1 MERLK
6 LLSKISFKY
15 WRCHST
21 RFLTFAFSVILGVA
35 MLNSVALLIRS
46 EKSLVLD
53 EGLDTHGNYDLIL
66 YEMERSMLQTLVE
79 IPEIDCTGCYYEM
92 GYAGAPGSETV
103 YKAAAYA
110 DQQSEELYHMTC
122 IRGGYPRNDNEIAVD
137 SSTASALGIAPY
149 PGETVVLS
157 LYDQEQKILT
167 EQKFVVSGIFDVI
180 NEGRQYRYKRYN
192 EEMEEAGYEVPLII
206 MSPVMNDIFRS
217 RMITAYIQTEDEY
230 DALAAIEEAVDGEIS
245 WSIIRTGVG
254 RKWAYEYILG
264 AGEVVAYRYGD
275 LNFQNL
281 QQAIQDG
288 NVFQDF
294 YSSVLIPVIS
304 SLILIVILLA
314 LFSFLRSIVTDRL
327 EQIAILRLQGLTTLG
342 AGLYL
347 MADLLV
353 WVAVFTLFGLLI
365 GSGLHVLL
373 ISAVNSLLQLRLPL
387 GFVCSEYVQAVTVNP
402 YGYAAGVMAGC
413 TILAVLL
420 SVWQIVRKTPILLL
434 REPHGKKHTGTAC
447 RKKQEKNWLALSD
460 RALMLHDHSVLFM
473 MIILMGSVFFGY
485 SYFRALAEK
494 NNNELKNMLEAQGLG
509 QWDYVAEKPDNIDR
523 FGTNAE
529 SRHDCGLDKDAFQ
542 ELLQHRD
549 VLDSYAMLVNPST
562 RLAYI
567 QGTESEAVREL
578 LADCSI
584 RRFAPSEEEYANA
597 CYEAELVVLQQMG
610 YFPEEAVYEV
620 PTVGIPWEQ
629 LEALES
635 YRVAGELNRE
645 KLAAGE
651 EIVVAVTE
659 ENREAAIKAFPVG
672 SSLPLSDILLSEEE
686 DAVSFIGGA
695 QTEVIAPAYSKDVMM
710 PAELAGGGEAVKVN
724 LKAYA
729 FGSRLDIDT
738 RVGAIVVIDDAETAK
753 RCMVTKGEVY
763 RGDMGNGGAEYGVN
777 LLCLD
782 TDAFTA
788 WGLPDQRYTKAGIR
802 VRNSV
807 NMEELD
813 RAWYQLIADS
823 NGMYSYTAMNIKS
836 DMNAGRNRVM
846 CIYYAVMA
854 MLILV
859 TMCAIGMQLYSG
871 IRRKS
876 MDIAYM
882 RAVGLSISQL
892 ARVIIRQNIFYPVI
906 GAVCAVIPAA
916 VCQCFFFFIQKN
928 LAGNFMSI
936 ADERLPW
943 WFNIP
948 YRYNLFAYHPLLTL
962 LLLFLIAVLLMAAV
976 TIPQLIYI
984 RRMQVVEDLEKVTF

>member
-21 RFLTFAFSVILGVA
+21 RFLTFALSVILGAAV
-35 MLNSVALLIRS
+35 LSSVALLIRS

-53 EGLDTHGNYDLIL
+53 EGLDDHGNYDLIL
-66 YEMERSMLQTLVE
+66 YEMDQSMLQTLAE

-92 GYAGAPGSETV
+92 GYAGTPGSETV
-103 YKAAAYA
+103 YKVAAYA

-122 IRGGYPRNDNEIAVD
+122 IRGGYPRNDHEIAVD
-137 SSTASALGIAPY
+137 SSTANALGIAPY

-157 LYDQEQKILT
+157 LYDQKQKILT
-167 EQKFVVSGIFDVI
+167 EQEFIVSGIFDAMDERVQF
-180 NEGRQYRYKRYN
+180 GYKRHYTA
-192 EEMEEAGYEVPLII
+192 EMEEVGYEMPFII
-206 MSPVMNDIFRS
+206 MSPAKNNIFNS
-217 RMITAYIQTEDEY
+217 RMLTAYMQAEDEY
-230 DALAAIEEAVDGEIS
+230 EAYATIKEAVDGKVF
-245 WSIIRTGVG
+245 WSAAVFGG
-254 RKWAYEYILG
+254 RKNAYEYVLG

-281 QQAIQDG
+281 QQAIRDG

-304 SLILIVILLA
+304 SLILIVILLS

-353 WVAVFTLFGLLI
+353 WVAVFTLLGLLI

-387 GFVCSEYVQAVTVNP
+387 GFVCSEYVQVVTVNP

-434 REPHGKKHTGTAC
+434 QEPHGRKHTGAAR

-460 RALMLHDHSVLFM
+460 RALMLHDHSILFM

-485 SYFRALAEK
+485 SYFRALADM
-494 NNNELKNMLEAQGLG
+494 NNVEWENVLEAQELD
-509 QWDYVAEKPDNIDR
+509 QWDYVAKTPDNIDP

-549 VLDSYAMLVNPST
+549 VLDSYAMLVNAST
-562 RLAYI
+562 RLTYM
-567 QGTESEAVREL
+567 QETESEAVREL

-597 CYEAELVVLQQMG
+597 CYEAELVMLQRMG
-610 YFPEEAVYEV
+610 YSKEEAVYEV
-620 PTVGIPWEQ
+620 PTVGVPWEQ
-629 LEALES
+629 LEALEP

-651 EIVVAVTE
+651 EVVVAVTE
-659 ENREAAIKAFPVG
+659 EKKEAAIKAFPVG
-672 SSLPLSDILLSEEE
+672 SSLPLSDILLAGDE
-686 DAVSFIGGA
+686 DAINFGTGMQAFKIEPV
-695 QTEVIAPAYSKDVMM
+695 YSKDVMM
-710 PAELAGGGEAVKVN
+710 PGLAGEEAVEVN

-753 RCMVTKGEVY
+753 RCMVTKGEVCPSY
-763 RGDMGNGGAEYGVN
+763 SGNAEGYGVN

-782 TDAFTA
+782 TDAFTT

-813 RAWYQLIADS
+813 RAWYRLIADS